1 MTPAWE
7 EDLPSEIWAY
17 SLPKKN
23 TGMNTRLVVNSTMFS
38 TRNGRMR
45 KMLTCISGDAVRLST
60 K

>member
-1 MTPAWE
+1 MPACE
-7 EDLPSEIWAY
+7 ADFPSESWAY

-23 TGMNTRLVVNSTMFS
+23 TGMNTRLVMNSTMFS

-45 KMLTCISGDAVRLST
+45 KMLTRISGDSVRTST